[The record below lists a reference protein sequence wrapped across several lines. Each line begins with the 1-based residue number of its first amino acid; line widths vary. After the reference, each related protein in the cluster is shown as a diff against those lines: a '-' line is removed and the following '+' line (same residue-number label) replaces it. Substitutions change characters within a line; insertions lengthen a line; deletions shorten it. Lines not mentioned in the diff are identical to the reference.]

1 MRPGNAVSLSAF
13 LFFIVAGW
21 LRRLA
26 PKQRCRLA
34 SLGLLG
40 AFLIL
45 MTQFLSKWFPVAA
58 RAIGDWLPS
67 ILLLLVYWQAGRF
80 INTPNEGLQAWL
92 ERFDRRRLGAVLRG
106 WNSHVNTN
114 WIGSY
119 FELAYLFCYVL
130 IPLGIGILYLANLRI
145 AIDTYWA
152 TVLPATYIC
161 YGVIPFAQT
170 LPPRL
175 RHGNEGLPCGK
186 QKIRTMN
193 LFILR
198 HGSIQLN
205 TFPSA
210 HVASTVGASLVLIHL
225 LPVAGLVFLV
235 ISASIA
241 VGAVVGRYHYAL
253 DVIFGAALSV
263 GIFSLIEV

>member
-1 MRPGNAVSLSAF
+1 MRLGDAVSLSAY

-26 PKQRCRLA
+26 PKQRGRIA

-40 AFLIL
+40 TALIL
-45 MTQFLSKWFPVAA
+45 MTQLLSKWFPVTA

-67 ILLLLVYWQAGRF
+67 FLLLLAYWQAGQF
-80 INTPNEGLQAWL
+80 FGAPNERLQAWL

-106 WNSHVNTN
+106 WDCHWRTT
-114 WIGSY
+114 WLGSY
-119 FELAYLFCYVL
+119 FELAYLFCYAL
-130 IPLGIGILYLANLRI
+130 IPLGIGILYLANLRT

-175 RHGNEGLPCGK
+175 LHGDEGLPSRE

-193 LFILR
+193 LIILQ

-210 HVASTVGASLVLIHL
+210 HVASTVAASLVLIHL
-225 LPVAGLVFLV
+225 VPAAGLVFLL

-253 DVIFGAALSV
+253 DVIFGAALSIGV
-263 GIFSLIEV
+263 FCLIG